1 MYIFRFAYIML
12 SLSDPVQFRPFQ
24 WDTFFTNFF
33 AYLSD
38 TDRDLL
44 FGGTFLMLFVSCVL
58 IEHSIYFSRVDTST
72 WQILYDGVVR
82 RSNIFSTAR
91 HPHAVQLHNYNRRL
105 EEVKGCR
112 LSFLPKLLQNGF
124 GKLIT
129 KAEMWLKAE
138 NYNLEKIKS
147 SQWKYVT
154 RASVELRTKMFI
166 FVEVAEV
173 VYCVIVWFISKEK
186 FVKKL
191 TIFKFLFF
199 CRHLSCTS
207 FSLLC

>member
-1 MYIFRFAYIML
+1 M
-12 SLSDPVQFRPFQ
+12 
-24 WDTFFTNFF
+24 
-33 AYLSD
+33 
-38 TDRDLL
+38 
-44 FGGTFLMLFVSCVL
+44 
-58 IEHSIYFSRVDTST
+58 H
-72 WQILYDGVVR
+72 
-82 RSNIFSTAR
+82 FSTAR
-91 HPHAVQLHNYNRRL
+91 HPVQLHNYNRRL

-147 SQWKYVT
+147 SQYVT

-173 VYCVIVWFISKEK
+173 VYCVIVWFISKK
-186 FVKKL
+186 ICIKVSNF
-191 TIFKFLFF
+191 
-199 CRHLSCTS
+199 
-207 FSLLC
+207 